1 VRAGPISQVT
11 NVLGLEGEDQEA
23 ENWGNLQVF
32 HKEGGEHMKKVLLFT
47 LVAGLTASTANAATL
62 WMSFPGS
69 GGDPGQ
75 AVKEWTL
82 ATSETVDIEIYLTMV
97 AGDNFTG
104 GFHSNEPVALGPP
117 RVPALLDQTAVGTP
131 LAGWSSAASVAGLL
145 GALGTQVNVA
155 DNTPLV
161 PEIVGPGGV
170 LWATQTIH
178 QVDPTLHG
186 EEKGNVDYEI
196 TFDHA
201 TVGLGYLKGGNAVN
215 YIHSTLWAGYS
226 GYYTYG
232 AGSPGGTKIAPRD
245 PLILHHIPE
254 PASLALLALG
264 GLAALRRRS

>member
-1 VRAGPISQVT
+1 
-11 NVLGLEGEDQEA
+11 
-23 ENWGNLQVF
+23 
-32 HKEGGEHMKKVLLFT
+32 MKKVLLVM
-47 LVAGLTASTANAATL
+47 LVAGLAASTANAATL

-69 GGDPGQ
+69 GGEKAN

-82 ATSETVDIEIYLTMV
+82 ATSETVEIEIYLDML

-117 RVPALLDQTAVGTP
+117 RVPALLDQTAVATP
-131 LAGWSSAASVAGLL
+131 LAGWSAAASVGGLL
-145 GALGTQVNVA
+145 GALGTQVNIA
-155 DNTPLV
+155 DNSPLV
-161 PEIVGPGGV
+161 PEIVGPASV
-170 LWATQTIH
+170 LWGTQTIH

-201 TVGLGYLKGGNAVN
+201 TVGLGYLTAGGAAVSYVHN
-215 YIHSTLWAGYS
+215 MGWASLYS

-232 AGSPGGTKIAPRD
+232 AGSPGGNKIALRD

-264 GLAALRRRS
+264 GIAALRRRS